1 MDAIIIARHYRRV
14 RTIRV
19 LTAPMCGIFL
29 CCHERG
35 LSREFVRCIP
45 TIQDLQRACQS
56 LHQRPDDPGL
66 ALEEEIQKVGVVLDF
81 WRRSEEGGLEYAL
94 LREPCFEHLQ
104 TMCEEEDE
112 DSEVILSSDDTTQ
125 VGAIHSMLSRTYST
139 YR

>member
-1 MDAIIIARHYRRV
+1 MDLCDVSLRSKIYRE
-14 RTIRV
+14 
-19 LTAPMCGIFL
+19 LA
-29 CCHERG
+29 
-35 LSREFVRCIP
+35 S
-45 TIQDLQRACQS
+45 AWS
-56 LHQRPDDPGL
+56 KHQTFEAWLWKRKL
-66 ALEEEIQKVGVVLDF
+66 RVGVVLDF